1 MTATLK
7 TFKTG
12 IKNADLI
19 HWQKDNAHLNAQ
31 YDESGPLPVE
41 IVLSPEGKKAKMS
54 GTKVKDAAELG
65 KNLAAVTFT
74 PDDLQLVKGSPDNR
88 RRALDRFCF
97 GLDARYAQSYR
108 RYAKALAHRNQLLK
122 TYPVDRASLEV
133 FNETLILTGLE
144 LTHLRFDA
152 SQQWAEVFAEQL
164 TGLVN
169 GAFTASMHYD
179 SQIYGTDSWASL
191 SVTERRE
198 VFHQKIIISKTDEE
212 LRRRTSL
219 VGPHLDDIYFDF
231 GGRPARKLVSQGQAR
246 AIVLALKIAEVEVI
260 HQTRQHPPLLLL
272 DDVISELDAEKAN
285 NLLQKMVSLGTQTF
299 MTTTEL
305 TPLFEKHSGLVLSL
319 NEGTITSQRSI
330 AVHFQEESR

>member
-1 MTATLK
+1 
-7 TFKTG
+7 
-12 IKNADLI
+12 
-19 HWQKDNAHLNAQ
+19 
-31 YDESGPLPVE
+31 
-41 IVLSPEGKKAKMS
+41 
-54 GTKVKDAAELG
+54 
-65 KNLAAVTFT
+65 
-74 PDDLQLVKGSPDNR
+74 
-88 RRALDRFCF
+88 
-97 GLDARYAQSYR
+97 
-108 RYAKALAHRNQLLK
+108 
-122 TYPVDRASLEV
+122 
-133 FNETLILTGLE
+133 
-144 LTHLRFDA
+144 
-152 SQQWAEVFAEQL
+152 
-164 TGLVN
+164 
-169 GAFTASMHYD
+169 MHYD

-198 VFHQKIIISKTDEE
+198 VFHQKIISKTDEE